1 MHGVP
6 RRRLREEEETMSIF
20 AFIFIAGLILRGT
33 FILIKSSIDRLSLK
47 YDTKVISL
55 PINVE
60 QEDFAPENETE
71 MKIVASSNSIKPLG
85 KQIYM
90 RAAS

>member
-1 MHGVP
+1 
-6 RRRLREEEETMSIF
+6 MSIF
-20 AFIFIAGLILRGT
+20 AFIFIAGLTLKGI
-33 FILIKSSIDRLSLK
+33 FILIESSIDRLSLK
-47 YDTKVISL
+47 YDTKIISL

-60 QEDFAPENETE
+60 QEDFAPEKKTE
-71 MKIVASSNSIKPLG
+71 IEVSSNSLKPLG

>member
-1 MHGVP
+1 
-6 RRRLREEEETMSIF
+6 MSILV
-20 AFIFIAGLILRGT
+20 FIFIGGLALKCI
-33 FILIKSSIDRLSLK
+33 FILIESSMDRMSLK

-60 QEDFAPENETE
+60 QENITPENETE
-71 MKIVASSNSIKPLG
+71 MKIEADSNSLRPLG

-90 RAAS
+90 RTAS